1 MKIFSWNC
9 RGVGNPATV
18 RELKQLLV
26 ANVPD
31 IVFLCETK
39 VHSNE
44 FSRIHDRC
52 RMDGCLAVSS
62 EGKSGGLALMWRE
75 GVRVTVQNY
84 SKFHIDSL
92 VKMDNGEVFR
102 FTGIYG
108 QTIPTLRHQA
118 WDMLKRVSSSVN
130 EGWIVGGDF
139 NAILN
144 NSEKEGGRR
153 KPKVLMDEF
162 CDLIEELN
170 LNDVK
175 MSNGWFTWTNNRDGT
190 DLIKERLDRFF
201 VSNAFIGN
209 LPFLTSNIVRQ
220 SKSDHEAI
228 LLDLFGCKPKENC
241 NDPRVRFRYDICWAK
256 EQEARDI
263 VSKAWS
269 TVGSNSLEKM
279 ELIKDKLGPW
289 QFKRYR
295 RLRNNIRGLEK
306 DIHNL
311 MEGPINERSMK
322 LLKIARSKL
331 GHLYEMEEKYW
342 AARARSQWLKEG
354 DRNTRFFHVR
364 ATSRRRTNRIER
376 LKDSQG

>member
-1 MKIFSWNC
+1 MDRQTALDIGKAIGVLVTIDWKDWFGGWTEFMRIKVKIDIEKPLRRVVRFVDKDGSETIGLIKYERLPDFCFSCGIIGHTLKTCITKVDEEEMNDIYLQFGSWMRAPLATPNQE
-9 RGVGNPATV
+9 RGTRRNGVEVFKPMTQSDKNKEDDPTNSRDVRGKPNAKGNERVWEGESRSTSPMEKRIQKLIKDGMGKTKNKRKRQKSSQGDYTDESPVKLVRRRIADTVSPLKAVAV

-31 IVFLCETK
+31 IVFLCEKK

-44 FSRIHDRC
+44 FSRIRDRC
-52 RMDGCLAVSS
+52 RMDGYLAVSS

-84 SKFHIDSL
+84 SKYHIDSL

-108 QTIPTLRHQA
+108 QTIPALRHQA

-170 LNDVK
+170 LND
-175 MSNGWFTWTNNRDGT
+175 
-190 DLIKERLDRFF
+190 
-201 VSNAFIGN
+201 
-209 LPFLTSNIVRQ
+209 
-220 SKSDHEAI
+220 
-228 LLDLFGCKPKENC
+228 
-241 NDPRVRFRYDICWAK
+241 
-256 EQEARDI
+256 
-263 VSKAWS
+263 
-269 TVGSNSLEKM
+269 
-279 ELIKDKLGPW
+279 
-289 QFKRYR
+289 
-295 RLRNNIRGLEK
+295 
-306 DIHNL
+306 
-311 MEGPINERSMK
+311 
-322 LLKIARSKL
+322 
-331 GHLYEMEEKYW
+331 
-342 AARARSQWLKEG
+342 
-354 DRNTRFFHVR
+354 
-364 ATSRRRTNRIER
+364 
-376 LKDSQG
+376 